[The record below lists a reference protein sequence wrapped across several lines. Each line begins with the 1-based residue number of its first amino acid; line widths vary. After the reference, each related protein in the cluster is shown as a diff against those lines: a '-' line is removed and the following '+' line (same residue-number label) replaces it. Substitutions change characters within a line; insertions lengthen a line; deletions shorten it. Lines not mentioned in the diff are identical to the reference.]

1 MSRSIV
7 FDTKLLGL
15 GSWEKETEKLI
26 ENWISEDG
34 FDEKRAEA
42 SNLIYTM
49 ILRLLGHECSEN
61 GRIRSRRLGEMLRYF
76 EDLLA
81 LTRGGIAKKFYR
93 DHLNHMLRVMLLAD
107 AIGNR
112 MKSLPLTKK
121 DVRLLTIAALVHD
134 IAYPLAESYQIINE
148 TTKAMRRCYSAL
160 SFPDYHISYDSKKV
174 KRLVNVL
181 ASEDVPASVF
191 GPMLKNYDHGVV
203 GCIEFI
209 DYIKDE
215 NLAGKKRLFQAI
227 VFHDPAVKVPESVRS
242 DPILLALV
250 LSDEVQDWGRPV
262 GLDKE
267 TAISQI
273 DDFRITS
280 GNMRGTFEWKGK
292 INVSPLRQIH
302 SKAANF
308 SRLQWPKLVRVAL
321 TFKLLDYEGFCS
333 REFEEVC
340 NRLLDYCNE
349 NRPEC
354 IQSLNELWKGDREW
368 FRTFYGYVLPETNDI
383 VDCWKQMSV
392 SKADWVYFNS
402 TGKEI
407 LHAEKDIGKPCSLQ
421 LKIKAA
427 RVAMTLT
434 GQRKQI
440 LGFLY
445 DQSDD
450 VTLKHTYRLIVPIIV
465 FQGLAARIASKKSA
479 GLSSRF
485 MFPSKKAIRNAMGIV
500 AVQNWKDSNTD
511 ALSSI
516 RRCVVEGGY
525 FSFRSQGKTS

>member
-15 GSWEKETEKLI
+15 GSWEIETEKLV

-42 SNLIYTM
+42 SNLIYNM
-49 ILRLLGHECSEN
+49 IVRLLGQKCSEN
-61 GRIRSRRLGEMLRYF
+61 GHIRSRRLGEMLQYF

-81 LTRGGIAKKFYR
+81 ITRGGIAKKFYR
-93 DHLNHMLRVMLLAD
+93 DHLNHMLRVMLLAN

-112 MKSLPLTKK
+112 MKSLSLTKE
-121 DVRLLTIAALVHD
+121 DVKLLTIAALVHD
-134 IAYPLAESYQIINE
+134 IAYPLAQSYRIIDE

-160 SFPDYHISYDSKKV
+160 SFPDYRISYDSKKV
-174 KRLVNVL
+174 ERLVSVL
-181 ASEDVPASVF
+181 ASEDVPTSVF
-191 GPMLKNYDHGVV
+191 ETMLGEYNHGMV

-209 DYIKDE
+209 GYIKDE
-215 NLAGKKRLFQAI
+215 NLAGNKRLFQAI
-227 VFHDPAVKVPESVRS
+227 VFHDPAVKVPDSVRS

-250 LSDEVQDWGRPV
+250 LSDELQDWGRPV

-267 TAISQI
+267 TAISNI

-280 GNMRGTFEWKGK
+280 GSVSGTFEWRGK
-292 INVSPLRQIH
+292 IDVSPLRQIH
-302 SKAANF
+302 SKASNF
-308 SRLQWPKLVRVAL
+308 RRLQWPKPVRVAL
-321 TFKLLDYEGFCS
+321 MFKLPDYERFCS
-333 REFEEVC
+333 RESEEVC
-340 NRLLDYCNE
+340 SRLLDYCNE

-368 FRTFYGYVLPETNDI
+368 FRAFYGDVLPETNDI

-392 SKADWVYFNS
+392 SKAGWAYFNS

-421 LKIKAA
+421 LKVKAA

-450 VTLKHTYRLIVPIIV
+450 VTLNYTYRLIVPMIV

-485 MFPSKKAIRNAMGIV
+485 IFPSKKAIRNAMGIIG
-500 AVQNWKDSNTD
+500 VQNWKDSNTD

-516 RRCVVEGGY
+516 RRCVVERGY
-525 FSFRSQGKTS
+525 FSFRSEQKGC